1 MTHPAFYQNPQTGQ
15 IWEYTDKLA
24 KVAGQRGLVPYTHQA
39 ATIEETEVEKLTKV
53 QLGVQAGHLGKILKR
68 KVKLDMRKSVET
80 LRSEIAILREEARVV
95 KESK

>member
-1 MTHPAFYQNPQTGQ
+1 MATPKFYQNPQTNQ

-24 KVAGQRGLVPYTHQA
+24 KVAGQRGLVPYTPKA

-53 QLGVQAGHLGKILKR
+53 QLGVQARSLGKIIKR
-68 KVKLDMRKSVET
+68 DIKLDMRKNLET
-80 LRSEIAILREEARVV
+80 LRKEVAILRDEARVI

>member
-1 MTHPAFYQNPQTGQ
+1 MTHPNFYQHPQTGQ
-15 IWEYTDKLA
+15 VWEYTDKLA
-24 KVAGQRGLVPYTHQA
+24 KVAGQRGLVPFTPKA

-68 KVKLDMRKSVET
+68 KIRLDMRKNLET
-80 LRSEIAILREEARVV
+80 LRKEVSVLREEAKTV

>member
-1 MTHPAFYQNPQTGQ
+1 MATPKFFRNPQTNQ

-24 KVAGQRGLVPYTHQA
+24 KVAGQRGLVPHELQP

-68 KVKLDMRKSVET
+68 KVKLDMRKNLET
-80 LRSEIAILREEARVV
+80 LRKEVSILREEARTI
-95 KESK
+95 KDSE